1 MKCREPINERDLFEV
16 IRSDSPVEEGSQ
28 SGGSQ
33 GQADITLRRINSRS
47 SAKIEMLVEK
57 LSEVG
62 RSHPERK
69 SCVFS
74 QFTTFLDLIEKE
86 LQRYDTL
93 RDVCASNALR

>member
-16 IRSDSPVEEGSQ
+16 IRNDSSVEEGSQ
-28 SGGSQ
+28 PGSSQ

-47 SAKIEMLVEK
+47 SAKIEMLVDK
-57 LSEVG
+57 LLEIG
-62 RSHPERK
+62 RSCPERK

-86 LQRYDTL
+86 LQRYG
-93 RDVCASNALR
+93 ALRNGCARGMSW